1 MRRRI
6 VDVTLD
12 NLSDVPAEALNSVFW
27 ELAEEP
33 PVDASFEKEEW
44 FSGVLLEWG
53 RCAKL
58 LVVEDEPIGFAEYAP
73 PAMYPRLSRFR
84 CGAVSPDAIYLSYCY
99 VVAHRR
105 GAGLGTELVRAVARD
120 LVGRGFHA
128 LEAVGDREW
137 ASGWVLPTAFLARNG
152 FTVLRDDARYPLMR
166 LDLETAVRP
175 KEAEEAAAA
184 PLPIPAPGVA

>member
-1 MRRRI
+1 VGRRI

-12 NLSDVPAEALNSVFW
+12 NLSEVPPEPLNSVFW
-27 ELAEEP
+27 ELADEP
-33 PVDASFEKEEW
+33 TVAARFEKEEW

-53 RCAKL
+53 GCAKL
-58 LVVEDEPIGFAEYAP
+58 LVVEDEPAGFAEYAP

-84 CGAVSPDAIYLSYCY
+84 CGTVSPDAIYLSYCY
-99 VVAHRR
+99 VVADRR
-105 GAGLGTELVRAVARD
+105 GLGLGTELIRAAARD
-120 LVGRGFHA
+120 LLERGFRA

-137 ASGWVLPTAFLARNG
+137 DAGWVLPTTFLARNG

-175 KEAEEAAAA
+175 RETQEAAAA
-184 PLPIPAPGVA
+184 PMPIPAPGVA